1 MGKSTKIILVDAVH
15 GLVVPQEDRFVI
27 DADLYHLLEEFPNR
41 KVIVTMANE
50 EQMKSFG
57 LDHAPYEVFTL
68 KRNPEKSDPRH
79 YEKLLHYLGVRP
91 EDVVYF
97 EHDKAAVESAQSVG
111 IVSYHYASEAKNKES
126 LRQFL
131 KNSLS
136 DE

>member
-1 MGKSTKIILVDAVH
+1 MKKVMKIILVDAVY
-15 GLVVPQEDRFVI
+15 GLVIPKGDQFVI
-27 DADLYHLLEEFPNR
+27 DADLHLLLEEFPNR

-68 KRNPEKSDPRH
+68 KRNPEKSDPKH
-79 YEKLLHYLGVRP
+79 YEKLLQYLGVTA

-97 EHDKAAVESAQSVG
+97 EHDIAAVKSAESVG
-111 IVSYHYASEAKNKES
+111 IESYHYDSEKSDRVA

-131 KNSLS
+131 KKSLGY
-136 DE
+136 E